1 MIDRCLIGIVLGVL
15 LLALSFVMV
24 NSVRIAELENRVSA
38 LKSEIES
45 AEKQSRLARQDVDFI
60 IKLTTDQIAKQEI
73 KEND

>member
-1 MIDRCLIGIVLGVL
+1 MIDRCLVGIVLGVL

-24 NSVRIAELENRVSA
+24 NSVKIAELEKRVSA

-60 IKLTTDQIAKQEI
+60 IKLTTDQIAKGE
-73 KEND
+73 EE

>member
-24 NSVRIAELENRVSA
+24 NSVRIAELEKRVSA

-45 AEKQSRLARQDVDFI
+45 AENQSRLARQDVDFI
-60 IKLTTDQIAKQEI
+60 IELTTDQLAGGE
-73 KEND
+73 E

>member
-24 NSVRIAELENRVSA
+24 NSVRIAELEKRVSA

-60 IKLTTDQIAKQEI
+60 IKLTTDKIAKGE
-73 KEND
+73 EE

>member
-24 NSVRIAELENRVSA
+24 NSVRIAELEKRVSA

-45 AEKQSRLARQDVDFI
+45 AENQSRLARQDVDFI
-60 IKLTTDQIAKQEI
+60 IKLTTDQLAGGE
-73 KEND
+73 E

>member
-38 LKSEIES
+38 LKVEIEET
-45 AEKQSRLARQDVDFI
+45 EKQSRLARQDVDFI
-60 IKLTTDQIAKQEI
+60 IKLTTDQLSGGE
-73 KEND
+73 E